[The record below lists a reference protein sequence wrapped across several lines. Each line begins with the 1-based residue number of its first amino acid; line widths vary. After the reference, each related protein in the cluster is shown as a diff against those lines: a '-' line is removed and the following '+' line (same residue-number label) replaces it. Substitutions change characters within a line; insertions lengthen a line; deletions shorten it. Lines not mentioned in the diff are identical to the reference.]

1 MLSKKFPA
9 PVATLGMQA
18 IFCSAD
24 EYNDFGQ
31 RL

>member
-1 MLSKKFPA
+1 MLSNKFPA

-24 EYNDFGQ
+24 EYNDFG
-31 RL
+31 